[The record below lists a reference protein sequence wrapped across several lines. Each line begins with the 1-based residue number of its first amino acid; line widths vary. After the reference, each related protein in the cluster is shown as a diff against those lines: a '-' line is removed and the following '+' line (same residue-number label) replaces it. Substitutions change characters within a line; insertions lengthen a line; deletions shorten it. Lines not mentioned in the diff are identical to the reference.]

1 MKMSSGGFFRVFTL
15 SLVMVSGFATMP
27 TLAQRA
33 GQSVSVQY
41 GVVKGGR
48 EVDLKSG
55 AVPAGAVVGGSLG
68 LLSAS
73 GKSSSKK
80 ARNAIIGGIAG
91 SAIASGAQG
100 STRGM
105 LYEVDLGS
113 AGLVQVV
120 TDQREIRTG
129 DCVAVEKAGDT
140 ANLRRVSSAYCKPEN
155 AQAVAAV
162 ADESRSEAEEC
173 LAAKQQLVQAETMD
187 ALQLAKAKVEL
198 LCDD

>member
-1 MKMSSGGFFRVFTL
+1 MNHTGNGFRIFSIALAVCLGTL
-15 SLVMVSGFATMP
+15 APDAS
-27 TLAQRA
+27 AQRA

-41 GVVKGGR
+41 GTVKGGR

-68 LLSAS
+68 LLSAK
-73 GKSSSKK
+73 GKSSGKK

-91 SAIASGAQG
+91 GAIAGSAQG

-113 AGLVQVV
+113 AGLMQVV

-129 DCVAVEKAGDT
+129 DCVAVERAGDT
-140 ANLRRVSSAYCKPEN
+140 ANLRRVSAAYCNPQN
-155 AQAVAAV
+155 AAAVASV
-162 ADESRSEAEEC
+162 ADESREEAQEC
-173 LAAKQQLVQAETMD
+173 LDAKQQLVEAETME
-187 ALQLAKAKVEL
+187 ALQLAKTKVEL

>member
-1 MKMSSGGFFRVFTL
+1 MKHLGSVLKSVSL
-15 SLVMVSGFATMP
+15 SCLVACIVVPAP
-27 TLAQRA
+27 VQAQRA

-41 GVVKGGR
+41 GVVRGGR

-68 LLSAS
+68 LLSAK

-113 AGLVQVV
+113 AGLIQVV
-120 TDQREIRTG
+120 TDQREIRSG

-140 ANLRRVSSAYCKPEN
+140 ANLRRVTSAYCKPEN
-155 AQAVAAV
+155 TAAVSAVAS
-162 ADESRSEAEEC
+162 ESREEAEEC
-173 LAAKQQLVQAETMD
+173 LAAKQQMVD
-187 ALQLAKAKVEL
+187 ATTVEAVQLARTKIEL
-198 LCDD
+198 LCND